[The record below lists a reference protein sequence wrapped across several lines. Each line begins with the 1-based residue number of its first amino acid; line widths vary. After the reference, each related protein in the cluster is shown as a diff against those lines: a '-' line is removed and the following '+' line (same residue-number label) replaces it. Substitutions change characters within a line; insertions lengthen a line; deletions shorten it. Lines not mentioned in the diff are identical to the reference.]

1 VIADNTLSPFRL
13 VGPTNEHDRR
23 SRSRIGERIVG
34 PAVES
39 EAQRSKRTAEIE
51 LKAISSLHHLCGA
64 DEPKARER
72 NPVAA
77 AHGQYCCSSE
87 QAWGKWRALR
97 NSSPEE
103 LSRSWQARVD
113 LFRDIESALGA
124 DPAGEP
130 AQALARRWMAQL
142 EDTST
147 GDPGVKAGL
156 MKQWADRQHWTA
168 TLRWQIETST

>member
-1 VIADNTLSPFRL
+1 MIADNTLSPFRL

-113 LFRDIESALGA
+113 LFRDIESAL
-124 DPAGEP
+124 
-130 AQALARRWMAQL
+130 ARRWMAQL